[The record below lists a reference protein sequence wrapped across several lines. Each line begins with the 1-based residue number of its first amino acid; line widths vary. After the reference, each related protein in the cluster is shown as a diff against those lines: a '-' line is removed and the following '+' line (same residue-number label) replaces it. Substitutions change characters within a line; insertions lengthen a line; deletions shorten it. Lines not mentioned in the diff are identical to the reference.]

1 MDSFIEPLYKSQSII
16 KFGWNRESGAVS
28 YKVYVGTLPG
38 TATLLPL
45 AVSIPDSASQQ
56 PVGRGKVIYDA
67 LIEDVR
73 TLLSLASTVSFANKI
88 FYFAITYV
96 DSVGS
101 ESALADSTVVEV
113 PPTGI
118 TPKEMKDDPTMR
130 RQGFVFNDGVLRW
143 VKMAGS
149 SRGAVI
155 TDPSD
160 YYKANITTEYLYDGT
175 NIDTIK
181 SYLSDTTAAGSPA
194 KLTTYTYSGSLVTK
208 IEITD
213 STV

>member
-1 MDSFIEPLYKSQSII
+1 MNSFIEPLYKSLNII

-28 YKVYVGTLPG
+28 YNVYVGTLPG
-38 TATLLPL
+38 AAALSKLVENL
-45 AVSIPDSASQQ
+45 PDSASQE
-56 PVGRGKVIYDA
+56 PVGRGKVVYDA

-73 TLLSLASTVSFANKI
+73 ALLSLASTVNFGNKI
-88 FYFAITYV
+88 FYFAITYM
-96 DSVGS
+96 DSVGA
-101 ESALADSTVVEV
+101 ESAIADSTVVEV

-118 TPKEMKDDPTMR
+118 TPKGMKDDPTMR
-130 RQGFVFNDGVLRW
+130 RHGFVFSDDALRW

-160 YYKANITTEYLYDGT
+160 YYKTNITTEYTYDGT
-175 NIDTIK
+175 NVGTTK
-181 SYLSDTTAAGSPA
+181 SYLSDATAVGSPA
-194 KLTTYTYSGSLVTK
+194 KLTTYTYSGSQVTK